1 MRNLLY
7 YTFLSSVAQSIYRIV
22 FNLFLRDIG
31 FNNTFISH
39 ITSLEMIGSA
49 FLGLVIG
56 IMGDKYGKKLM
67 LIVSS
72 IIFALIT
79 FLRVSFPTEHMLLYT
94 ALINGGVLT
103 SRMILLNSLIVD
115 ITTHDNRGKYFGY
128 NFGIFMGSGLIGN
141 LIGGTI
147 GEFLGFGTALF
158 ITGVTHLSSNL
169 FLFLVHENK
178 EHHSNISIKEI
189 FNLNDFSKLQSHIV
203 KIHLI
208 RTFLIG
214 FGAGLFVNFGN
225 VIFKDLFNM
234 QPTMIGIALAFAQLG
249 ASLGSIFS
257 SKLSRKFGAYQF
269 TFFMNILVIPLIISF
284 AMVRDPYVFTLLYAL
299 RFSFMNMTN
308 PVSTTIIMSYI
319 PQNKITTISSFR
331 NFLNFIARSLA
342 ALMFGYITSFS
353 SGYSYLFLISA
364 VFYFVSLILL
374 KNLFKPILND
384 EIFLKLYKTTQSIE
398 K

>member
-1 MRNLLY
+1 MKKLLY
-7 YTFLSSVAQSIYRIV
+7 YTFLSRIAQSIYRIV
-22 FNLFLRDIG
+22 FNLFLRDMG

-49 FLGLVIG
+49 ILGLLIG
-56 IMGDKYGKKLM
+56 VLGDKYGKKLM
-67 LIVSS
+67 LMVSS
-72 IIFALIT
+72 ITFAIIT
-79 FLRVSFPTEHMLLYT
+79 FLRISIPTESILIYT

-115 ITTHDNRGKYFGY
+115 ITTHENRGKFFGY
-128 NFGIFMGSGLIGN
+128 NFGLFMGSGLIGN
-141 LIGGTI
+141 LIGGSL
-147 GEFLGFGTALF
+147 GEIFGFGTALL
-158 ITGVTHLSSNL
+158 ITGITHLSSNF
-169 FLFLVHENK
+169 FLLAVHENK
-178 EHHSNISIKEI
+178 NHHSEISIKEI
-189 FNLNDFSKLQSHIV
+189 FNLKDFNVLQSHIV

-234 QPTMIGIALAFAQLG
+234 KPTIIGVALAIAQLG

-257 SKLSRKFGAYQF
+257 SKLSKKFGAYQF
-269 TFFMNILVIPLIISF
+269 TFVMNVLVIPLIISF
-284 AMVRDPYVFTLLYAL
+284 AYVRDPYVFTVLYAL

-308 PVSTTIIMSYI
+308 PVSTTVIMSYI
-319 PQNKITTISSFR
+319 PENKITTISSFR

-342 ALMFGYITSFS
+342 ALAFGYITSVS
-353 SGYSYLFLISA
+353 NGYTYLFLISA
-364 VFYFVSLILL
+364 FFYFISLLL
-374 KNLFKPILND
+374 LRNLFTPILND
-384 EIFLKLYKTTQSIE
+384 EIFIKLYNK

>member
-1 MRNLLY
+1 MRKLLY
-7 YTFLSSVAQSIYRIV
+7 YTFLSSLAQSIYRIV
-22 FNLFLRDIG
+22 FNLFLRDLG

-49 FLGLVIG
+49 FLGLLIG
-56 IMGDKYGKKLM
+56 IMGDKFEKKIM
-67 LIVSS
+67 LIFSS
-72 IIFALIT
+72 VTFAAIT
-79 FLRVSFPTEHMLLYT
+79 FLRISIPSETMLIYT

-115 ITTHDNRGKYFGY
+115 ITTHENRGKYFGY
-128 NFGIFMGSGLIGN
+128 NFGLFMGSGLIGN
-141 LIGGTI
+141 LIGGSI
-147 GEFLGFGTALF
+147 GEVFGFSAALL
-158 ITGVTHLSSNL
+158 ITGITHLFSNF
-169 FLFLVHENK
+169 FLLLVHEDK
-178 EHHSNISIKEI
+178 KHHSEVSIKEI
-189 FNLNDFSKLQSHIV
+189 FSLKDFDELQSHIV

-234 QPTMIGIALAFAQLG
+234 QPTIIGVALAFAQLG

-257 SKLSRKFGAYQF
+257 SKLSKKFGAYQF
-269 TFFMNILVIPLIISF
+269 TLFLNILVIPLIISF
-284 AMVRDPYVFTLLYAL
+284 AYIRDPYLFTVLYAL

-331 NFLNFIARSLA
+331 NFLNFISRSLA
-342 ALMFGYITSFS
+342 ALIFGYITSFTN
-353 SGYSYLFLISA
+353 GYTYLFLISA
-364 VFYFVSLILL
+364 LFYFISLILL
-374 KNLFKPILND
+374 KFLFKPILND
-384 EIFLKLYKTTQSIE
+384 KIFMSLYKKNI
-398 K
+398 

>member
-1 MRNLLY
+1 MKKLLY

-22 FNLFLRDIG
+22 FNLFLRDLG

-49 FLGLVIG
+49 FLGLLIG
-56 IMGDKYGKKLM
+56 VLGDKLGKKIM
-67 LIVSS
+67 LIISS
-72 IIFALIT
+72 ITFVSIT
-79 FLRVSFPTEHMLLYT
+79 FLRVMIPTETVLLYT
-94 ALINGGVLT
+94 ALFNGGVLT

-115 ITTHDNRGKYFGY
+115 ITDHDNRGKYFGY

-141 LIGGTI
+141 LIGGSI
-147 GEFLGFGTALF
+147 GEFFGFGTALL
-158 ITGVTHLSSNL
+158 ITGIIHLSSNL
-169 FLFLVHENK
+169 FLFMVHENK
-178 EHHSNISIKEI
+178 ANHSNVRIKDI
-189 FNLNDFSKLQSHIV
+189 FNLKDFNKIQSHIV

-234 QPTMIGIALAFAQLG
+234 QPTMIGIALAIAQLG

-257 SKLSRKFGAYQF
+257 SKLSKKFGAYQF
-269 TFFMNILVIPLIISF
+269 TLFMNILVIPLIISF
-284 AMVRDPYVFTLLYAL
+284 AMVRDPYMFTVLYAL

-331 NFLNFIARSLA
+331 NFLNFIARSIA

-353 SGYSYLFLISA
+353 GGYSYLFIISA
-364 VFYFVSLILL
+364 FFYFISLLL
-374 KNLFKPILND
+374 LRNLFKPILND
-384 EIFLKLYKTTQSIE
+384 EIFLKLYKSSS

>member
-1 MRNLLY
+1 MKKLLY
-7 YTFLSSVAQSIYRIV
+7 YTFLSSLAQSIYRIV
-22 FNLFLRDIG
+22 FNLFLRDLG

-49 FLGLVIG
+49 FLGLLIG
-56 IMGDKYGKKLM
+56 IMGDKFGKKIM
-67 LIVSS
+67 LIFSS
-72 IIFALIT
+72 VTFAAIT
-79 FLRVSFPTEHMLLYT
+79 FLRISIPSETMLIYT

-115 ITTHDNRGKYFGY
+115 ITTHENRGKYFGY
-128 NFGIFMGSGLIGN
+128 NFGLFMGSGLIGN
-141 LIGGTI
+141 LIGGSI
-147 GEFLGFGTALF
+147 GEVFGFSAALL
-158 ITGVTHLSSNL
+158 ITGITHLFSNF
-169 FLFLVHENK
+169 FLLLVHEDK
-178 EHHSNISIKEI
+178 KHHSEVSIKEI
-189 FNLNDFSKLQSHIV
+189 FSLKDFDELQSHIV

-234 QPTMIGIALAFAQLG
+234 QPTIIGVALAFAQLG

-257 SKLSRKFGAYQF
+257 SKLSKKFGAYQF
-269 TFFMNILVIPLIISF
+269 TLFLNILVIPLIISF
-284 AMVRDPYVFTLLYAL
+284 AYIRDPYLFTVLYAL

-331 NFLNFIARSLA
+331 NFLNFISRSLA
-342 ALMFGYITSFS
+342 ALIFGYITSFTN
-353 SGYSYLFLISA
+353 GYTYLFLISA
-364 VFYFVSLILL
+364 LFYFISLILL
-374 KNLFKPILND
+374 KFLFKPILND
-384 EIFLKLYKTTQSIE
+384 KIFMSLYKKNI
-398 K
+398 

>member
-1 MRNLLY
+1 MKKLLY
-7 YTFLSSVAQSIYRIV
+7 YTFLSSLAQSIYRIV
-22 FNLFLRDIG
+22 FNLFLRDLG

-49 FLGLVIG
+49 FLGLLIG
-56 IMGDKYGKKLM
+56 IMGDKFGKKIM
-67 LIVSS
+67 LIFSS
-72 IIFALIT
+72 VTFAAIT
-79 FLRVSFPTEHMLLYT
+79 FLRISIPSETMLIYT

-115 ITTHDNRGKYFGY
+115 ITTHENRGKYFGY
-128 NFGIFMGSGLIGN
+128 NFGLFMGSGLIGN
-141 LIGGTI
+141 LIGGSI
-147 GEFLGFGTALF
+147 GEVFGFSAALL
-158 ITGVTHLSSNL
+158 ITGITHLFSNF
-169 FLFLVHENK
+169 FLLLVHEDK
-178 EHHSNISIKEI
+178 KHHSEVSIKEI
-189 FNLNDFSKLQSHIV
+189 FSLKDFDELQSHIV

-234 QPTMIGIALAFAQLG
+234 QPTIIGVALAFAQLG

-257 SKLSRKFGAYQF
+257 SKLSKKFGAYQF
-269 TFFMNILVIPLIISF
+269 TLFLNILVIPLIISF
-284 AMVRDPYVFTLLYAL
+284 AYVRDPYLFTVLYAL

-331 NFLNFIARSLA
+331 NFLNFISRSLA
-342 ALMFGYITSFS
+342 ALIFGYITSFTN
-353 SGYSYLFLISA
+353 GYTYLFLISA
-364 VFYFVSLILL
+364 LFYFISLILL
-374 KNLFKPILND
+374 KFLFKPILND
-384 EIFLKLYKTTQSIE
+384 KIFMSLYKKNI
-398 K
+398 

>member
-1 MRNLLY
+1 MLII
-7 YTFLSSVAQSIYRIV
+7 SSV
-22 FNLFLRDIG
+22 
-31 FNNTFISH
+31 
-39 ITSLEMIGSA
+39 
-49 FLGLVIG
+49 
-56 IMGDKYGKKLM
+56 
-67 LIVSS
+67 
-72 IIFALIT
+72 IFATIT
-79 FLRVSFPTEHMLLYT
+79 FLRISFPTEQMLLYT

-115 ITTHDNRGKYFGY
+115 ITNHENRGKYFGY
-128 NFGIFMGSGLIGN
+128 NFGLFMGSGLIGN
-141 LIGGTI
+141 LIGGTL
-147 GEFLGFGTALF
+147 GDFLGFGTALL
-158 ITGVTHLSSNL
+158 ITGITHLLSNT
-169 FLFLVHENK
+169 FLFIVHEDK
-178 EHHSNISIKEI
+178 KHHSEVLLKDI
-189 FNLNDFSKLQSHIV
+189 FNLRDFNNLQTHII

-234 QPTMIGIALAFAQLG
+234 KPTIIGVALAFAQLG

-257 SKLSRKFGAYQF
+257 SKLSKKFGAYQF

-284 AMVRDPYVFTLLYAL
+284 SIVRDPYIFTLLYAL

-342 ALMFGYITSFS
+342 ALMFGYITSLS
-353 SGYSYLFLISA
+353 NGYSYLFLISA
-364 VFYFVSLILL
+364 IFYFISLLLL
-374 KNLFKPILND
+374 KVLFKPILND
-384 EIFLKLYKTTQSIE
+384 EIFIKLYKKTTND
-398 K
+398 

>member
-1 MRNLLY
+1 MRNILY

-49 FLGLVIG
+49 FLGLLIG
-56 IMGDKYGKKLM
+56 ILGDKIGKKTM
-67 LIVSS
+67 LIISS
-72 IIFALIT
+72 FTFALIT
-79 FLRVSFPTEHMLLYT
+79 FLRISFPTEQILLYT

-103 SRMILLNSLIVD
+103 SRMILLNALIVD
-115 ITTHDNRGKYFGY
+115 ITDHDNRGKYFGY

-141 LIGGTI
+141 LTGGI
-147 GEFLGFGTALF
+147 LGDFFGFSVALL
-158 ITGVTHLSSNL
+158 ITGIVHLSSNL
-169 FLFLVHENK
+169 FLFMVHENK
-178 EHHSNISIKEI
+178 KHHTEVSIKEI
-189 FNLNDFSKLQSHIV
+189 FNLKDFNTLQGHIV

-234 QPTMIGIALAFAQLG
+234 NPTIIGIALAIAQLG

-257 SKLSRKFGAYQF
+257 SKLSKKFGAYQF
-269 TFFMNILVIPLIISF
+269 TFFLNMLVIPLIISF
-284 AMVRDPYVFTLLYAL
+284 AYVRDPYLFTVLYAL

-331 NFLNFIARSLA
+331 NFLNFIARSVA
-342 ALMFGYITSFS
+342 ALLFGYISSFDG
-353 SGYSYLFLISA
+353 GYTYLFLISA
-364 VFYFVSLILL
+364 IFYFVSLLLL
-374 KNLFKPILND
+374 KSLFKPILND
-384 EIFLKLYKTTQSIE
+384 EIFLKLYKKSKT
-398 K
+398 